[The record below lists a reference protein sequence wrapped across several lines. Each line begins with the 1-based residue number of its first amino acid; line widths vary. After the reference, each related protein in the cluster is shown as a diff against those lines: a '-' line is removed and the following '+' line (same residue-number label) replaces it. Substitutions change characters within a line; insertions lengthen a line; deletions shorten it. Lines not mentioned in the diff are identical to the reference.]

1 MIAPSQISYKV
12 FGLPISSFSI
22 FFPCPSLL
30 SLKCPSGL
38 NLTCNAIPCCFIV
51 PNCLEKLSPPS
62 NASGSFGLISDSIC
76 TPFATTNRK
85 TELVLTMAFFATMSS
100 SSSSSSSSSIVLAS
114 SSAATFNRTLCPTCG
129 PDVAR
134 ICSTFFLSFG
144 IKRTKRVVVVFIVV
158 VSILDASISASS
170 ISTLTTVAMWSA
182 SSFFPRYVF
191 HDEDDDSFR
200 SAYINSYSHFVL
212 RILLTKTAVTNV

>member
-22 FFPCPSLL
+22 FFPCSSLL

-144 IKRTKRVVVVFIVV
+144 IKRTKRVVVVFVV
-158 VSILDASISASS
+158 ASISASS
-170 ISTLTTVAMWSA
+170 ISTITVAMSGRA
-182 SSFFPRYVF
+182 LSFPRCALR
-191 HDEDDDSFR
+191 HDDDEYDDDDSLRR
-200 SAYINSYSHFVL
+200 SALCVMFAFAFVSNFPL
-212 RILLTKTAVTNV
+212 F